1 MSPSMPRPKTALSRL
16 LRVLG
21 LVLIRWGLGAALV
34 LLWQFLALHADSIF
48 FPPPTEIARRAIE
61 LWLSGPPDHL
71 FLGDG
76 VFQDIVPSL
85 LRLFAG
91 WSLALMCGVTV
102 GTLIGRSRQASEL
115 LDPCLQFLRAI
126 PGPALVPAFILLLG
140 TESPMRISLIAFGSV
155 WPVLLNTVDG
165 LRGTDTVKLDLAR
178 SMNLSTLQT
187 LRLVVIPSAAPQI
200 FAGLRTALQ
209 FGIILMVVSEFAAAT
224 QGIGY
229 FILYAQQSFRTMDMW
244 TGIIVLGVV
253 GSILNFLFLRLERRV
268 LQWHYRARQ
277 ALSLV

>member
-1 MSPSMPRPKTALSRL
+1 M
-16 LRVLG
+16 
-21 LVLIRWGLGAALV
+21 IR
-34 LLWQFLALHADSIF
+34 
-48 FPPPTEIARRAIE
+48 ARRI
-61 LWLSGPPDHL
+61 
-71 FLGDG
+71 
-76 VFQDIVPSL
+76 
-85 LRLFAG
+85 
-91 WSLALMCGVTV
+91 ALT
-102 GTLIGRSRQASEL
+102 
-115 LDPCLQFLRAI
+115 
-126 PGPALVPAFILLLG
+126 LLLG
-140 TESPMRISLIAFGSV
+140 IWLPVALIAAWWYGSANSFNPYFPALQSILKRLKSLWFFQGITENLLPSLSHLAMGYALAAVVGIGVGAVLWRLPALATALHPVIYFLYVLPSPALLPAVMLIFGLGTAMKVWIIFFTAV